1 MANVFDYLDWRG
13 DIPLEQ
19 VSGNEIDSLIFSLI
33 SYIDFEE
40 LVPSAEEGE
49 AISFLDA
56 ARAYVRQ
63 HRGKPAYVGLIVPPE
78 VVSLM
83 AKAAKSKRF
92 GTLRVSAYEN
102 RVEDD
107 TQMQFCAMTYTDAAG
122 VNYVA
127 FRGTDDSL
135 VGWKEN
141 LNMSFR
147 SPVPAQLR
155 AVEYLEERM
164 ATLEGDFVLC
174 GHSKGGNLAIYSAVS
189 CRDELRTRIRAVYS
203 NDGPGFTKEF
213 IESEA
218 YLSMRAKL
226 RTIVPQSSVVGM
238 LLEHE
243 ESYEVIKSTQVGLL
257 QHNAFSWEVL
267 GSRFIHLDALTEESR
282 RIDRTVKQ
290 WVAEMTSEEREAF
303 VESLYETI
311 RATNAKTLTELNADK
326 LNLVRAWNAL
336 SPESRALVRKCIL
349 LLIKGG
355 NRQNKLPKS
364 EE

>member
-13 DIPLEQ
+13 DLEFSQ
-19 VSGNEIDSLIFSLI
+19 SPFGEIDSLILSLI
-33 SYIDFEE
+33 SYVDFGGI
-40 LVPSAEEGE
+40 VPSAEEAGDM
-49 AISFLDA
+49 SLLDA

-92 GTLRVSAYEN
+92 GALRVRAYEN
-102 RVEDD
+102 RVEDEA
-107 TQMQFCAMTYTDAAG
+107 QMQFCAMTYTDATG
-122 VNYVA
+122 MNMVA

-147 SPVPAQLR
+147 APVPAQLR
-155 AVEYLEERM
+155 ATAYLEERM
-164 ATLEGDFVLC
+164 ASLSGDFVTC
-174 GHSKGGNLAIYSAVS
+174 GHSKGGNLAVWSAVS
-189 CRDELRTRIRAVYS
+189 CDARYRDRIRAVYN

-213 IESEA
+213 IADGA
-218 YLSMRAKL
+218 YLDMRPKI
-226 RTIVPQSSVVGM
+226 RTLVPQSSVVGM

-243 ESYEVIKSTQVGLL
+243 ENYEVVKSTQTGLL

-267 GSRFIHLDALTEESR
+267 GARFIHLDALTEESR
-282 RIDRTVKQ
+282 RIDRSVKK
-290 WVAEMTSEEREAF
+290 WVGDMTPEEREAF

-326 LNLVRAWNAL
+326 LSLVRAWNQL
-336 SPESRALVRKCIL
+336 SPASRAIVRKGIM
-349 LLIKGG
+349 LLITDGAKAPKASKE
-355 NRQNKLPKS
+355 KL
-364 EE
+364 